1 MHYYTN
7 LNYKNQEDLKG
18 TATIRVTEDLQGK
31 YSGMTIKKDS
41 LITISDQQVE
51 MLWNVIDDGNC
62 AWDLIVEYDMM
73 SDYMNRDQFELNYM
87 LGQTNFTIESVN
99 C

>member
-7 LNYKNQEDLKG
+7 LNYKNQEDLQG
-18 TATIRVTEDLQGK
+18 TATIKVNEDLQGK
-31 YSGMTIKKDS
+31 FSGMTIKKGS
-41 LITISDQQVE
+41 EIVVSDRQLE
-51 MLWNVIDDGNC
+51 TLWDVIDDGNC
-62 AWDLIVEYDMM
+62 EWDLIVEYDMM

>member
-41 LITISDQQVE
+41 LITISDRQVE

-62 AWDLIVEYDMM
+62 AWDLIVEYDIM

>member
-41 LITISDQQVE
+41 LITISDRQVE
-51 MLWNVIDDGNC
+51 MLWNVINDGNC

-73 SDYMNRDQFELNYM
+73 SDYMNRDQFELNYI

>member
-41 LITISDQQVE
+41 LITISDRQVE

>member
-18 TATIRVTEDLQGK
+18 TATIRVTKDLQGK

-41 LITISDQQVE
+41 LITISGKQTE
-51 MLWNVIDDGNC
+51 MLWNVVDDGNC
-62 AWDLIVEYDMM
+62 VWDVIVEYDMM
-73 SDYMNRDQFELNYM
+73 SDYMNRDQFELNYI

>member
-31 YSGMTIKKDS
+31 FSGMTIKKDS
-41 LITISDQQVE
+41 LITISDRQVE

-62 AWDLIVEYDMM
+62 AWDLIVEYDIM

>member
-41 LITISDQQVE
+41 LITISDRQVE
-51 MLWNVIDDGNC
+51 MLWNVINDGNC

>member
-31 YSGMTIKKDS
+31 FSGMTIKKDS
-41 LITISDQQVE
+41 LITISDRQVE